1 MRCAALPRASVL
13 CVTLKLWLLCTYF
26 TRFVDAGEADV
37 KKSKRKGPYGC
48 LKRGRNQVGSS
59 SSSASELSICKLS
72 ELSSS
77 RSRSQSSHPLS
88 APLGLIHPH
97 AGCSGGQVQGSNLAL
112 YLAVQASSPVSHGS
126 QVDLIFRGQPIT
138 IR

>member
-1 MRCAALPRASVL
+1 M
-13 CVTLKLWLLCTYF
+13 
-26 TRFVDAGEADV
+26 

-48 LKRGRNQVGSS
+48 LKRGRNQVDSS

-77 RSRSQSSHPLS
+77 RSRSQSSHPLFS
-88 APLGLIHPH
+88 MPAPLGLINPH
-97 AGCSGGQVQGSNLAL
+97 AGCSGGHVQGLNLAL
-112 YLAVQASSPVSHGS
+112 YLVVQASSPVSHGS
-126 QVDLIFRGQPIT
+126 QVDLIFRSQPIT